1 MILTASKSIK
11 QSIHDTAKKV
21 VDFIRSN
28 SRTPDQTIP
37 FDDEEPIIVEGYGY
51 SAMDEQSS
59 ALA

>member
-28 SRTPDQTIP
+28 SRAPYQTISL
-37 FDDEEPIIVEGYGY
+37 DGEEAIIVEGDRY
-51 SAMDEQSS
+51 SAMDEQPS